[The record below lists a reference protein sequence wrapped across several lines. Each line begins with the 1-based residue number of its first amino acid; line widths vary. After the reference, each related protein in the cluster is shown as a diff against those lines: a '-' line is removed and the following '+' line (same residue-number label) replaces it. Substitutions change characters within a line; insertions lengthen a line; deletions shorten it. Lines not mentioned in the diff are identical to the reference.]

1 MLTLINVLI
10 AESDPKYWNR
20 LSESALRRSLKQQ
33 IVHKK
38 AKNVIL
44 FLGDGMSVST
54 ITASRILKGQL
65 MNKSGEESVLSFEDF
80 PHISLIK
87 VSILIFK

>member
-1 MLTLINVLI
+1 MINLLI
-10 AESDPKYWNR
+10 AELDPKYWNR

-33 IVHKK
+33 IVHKR

-44 FLGDGMSVST
+44 FVGDGMSIST

-65 MNKSGEESVLSFEDF
+65 RNKSGEESFLSFEDF

-87 VSILIFK
+87 V